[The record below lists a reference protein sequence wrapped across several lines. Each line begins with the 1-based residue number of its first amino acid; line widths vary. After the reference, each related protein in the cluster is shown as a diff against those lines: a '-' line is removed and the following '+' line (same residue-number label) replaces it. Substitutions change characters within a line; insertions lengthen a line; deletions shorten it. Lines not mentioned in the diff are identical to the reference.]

1 MDLNLISF
9 AWNTLQVHNGKLDVL
24 IRAAPR
30 IPRHILAELT
40 QAWHWSLKKKNA
52 AALAGLPP
60 NEVYKVYQTC
70 I

>member
-9 AWNTLQVHNGKLDVL
+9 AWNTLQVHDGKLDVL

-30 IPRHILAELT
+30 IPKHILAELT
-40 QAWHWSLKKKNA
+40 QAWYWASKKKNA

-60 NEVYKVYQTC
+60 NEVYKVYKSC